1 MIVLI
6 SYEIIAVLEYLIGM
20 VSSIFVSKT
29 FNGSYDPTVTEKNWS
44 QTLKQ
49 DKELKKW
56 LDYLWYI
63 YKYFTKIKL

>member
-49 DKELKKW
+49 DKELKK
-56 LDYLWYI
+56 
-63 YKYFTKIKL
+63 

>member
-6 SYEIIAVLEYLIGM
+6 SYEIMAVFFYLIGM

-49 DKELKKW
+49 DKELKQ
-56 LDYLWYI
+56 LLNYL
-63 YKYFTKIKL
+63 